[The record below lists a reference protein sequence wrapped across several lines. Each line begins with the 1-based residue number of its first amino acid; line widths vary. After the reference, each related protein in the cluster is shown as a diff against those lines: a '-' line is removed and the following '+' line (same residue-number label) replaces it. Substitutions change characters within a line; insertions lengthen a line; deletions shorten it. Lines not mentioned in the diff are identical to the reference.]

1 MAKTKHYYPGLERL
15 RLILMLLMCIRLF
28 GFPTAIGGWVE
39 QFCGFVPI
47 AFYILS
53 GYLVLRESE
62 HRSKR
67 IVRAIKRTAIV
78 FGVMTVVYFIINL
91 L

>member
-1 MAKTKHYYPGLERL
+1 MTDMAKTKHYYPGLERL

-53 GYLVLRESE
+53 GFLFCG
-62 HRSKR
+62 K
-67 IVRAIKRTAIV
+67 ANTAPKGS
-78 FGVMTVVYFIINL
+78 FAP
-91 L
+91 